1 MGLAE
6 RRATKEF
13 QDKSLPSLKAEI
25 EKLAGF
31 AVPIEINWEQLARED
46 YADSYDENWKKVFF
60 QPVIN
65 ALKKVTRD
73 QMGKDAIKSGLKRIV
88 LCNTKGA
95 YSPESAITF
104 AAGDLTIDHD
114 PASNVDYVDDRA
126 THLVK
131 ILEKN
136 L

>member
-6 RRATKEF
+6 RRATKDF
-13 QDKSLPSLKAEI
+13 QDKSLPQLKAEI

-31 AVPIEINWEQLARED
+31 AIPIEINWEQLARDD
-46 YADSYDENWKKVFF
+46 YGDSYDENWKKVYF
-60 QPVIN
+60 QPLIN

-73 QMGKDAIKSGLKRIV
+73 QMGKDAVKSGLKKII
-88 LCNTKGA
+88 LCNTRGA
-95 YSPESAITF
+95 YSAESAITF
-104 AAGDLTIDHD
+104 AGGEVTIDHD
-114 PASNVDYVDDRA
+114 PASNVDYIDDR
-126 THLVK
+126 TDHLVK

>member
-13 QDKSLPSLKAEI
+13 QDKSLGSLKAEI

-31 AVPIEINWEQLARED
+31 AVPIDINWEQLARED
-46 YADSYDENWKKVFF
+46 YADSYDENWKKVYF
-60 QPVIN
+60 QPVIS
-65 ALKKVTRD
+65 ALKKVARD
-73 QMGKDAIKSGLKRIV
+73 QIGKDAIKSGLKRIIF
-88 LCNTKGA
+88 CNSKGA
-95 YSPESAITF
+95 YSAESAITF
-104 AAGDLTIDHD
+104 AGGELTIDHD
-114 PASNVDYVDDRA
+114 PASNVDYIDDRA
-126 THLVK
+126 AYLVK